1 MIGWR
6 QALAAFAMMLGLG
19 SGAAQA
25 QSQPPRDDATMS
37 LRLSNWLPP
46 THPMV
51 SDVLVPWA
59 RDVERATA
67 GRVRIQVMARPM
79 GPPPAQFD
87 LVRSGVVDIAYS
99 GHGFTPGRFVLPQL
113 AELPFLSSSAEK
125 LSVAYWRLYQSMLAD
140 ANEYEGV
147 KLLSLFTQGPGYVF
161 TTDRPVTSAGD
172 LAGLKLRS
180 DNIIADAVM
189 RRLGMVVV
197 NAPAVKTLDVL
208 AGGIADGVTA
218 PVETI
223 NSMKLN
229 SVLRHGTVI
238 PGGLYNSSYFIAMN
252 WQSWNQLQT
261 ADRQII
267 EALSGEALAR
277 RAGQAW
283 DQADARSL
291 ANLRQSGTV
300 ITVPDANTL
309 TQLQTTLAPV
319 EQSVLDQVE
328 AKGIDADAALNF
340 LRSELSAQ

>member
-6 QALAAFAMMLGLG
+6 GALTALAMVLGLG
-19 SGAAQA
+19 SPAVLA
-25 QSQPPRDDATMS
+25 QSQPQGSGGAMS

-46 THPMV
+46 AHPMV
-51 SDVLVPWA
+51 TDVLVPWA

-67 GRVRIQVMARPM
+67 GRVRIQVMSRPM
-79 GPPPAQFD
+79 GPPPAQYD
-87 LVRSGVVDIAYS
+87 LVRSGVVDIAYA

-125 LSVAYWRLYQSMLAD
+125 LSVAYWRLYQSMLVD

-161 TTDRPVTSAGD
+161 TTDRPVTTASD

-180 DNIIADAVM
+180 DNVIADAVM

-197 NAPAVKTLDVL
+197 NSPAVKTLDVL

-218 PVETI
+218 PMDTI
-223 NSMKLN
+223 NAMKLN
-229 SVLRHGTVI
+229 SVVRHGTVI

-267 EALSGEALAR
+267 EALSGEKLAR

-283 DQADARSL
+283 DEADARSL
-291 ANLRQSGTV
+291 ANLRQSGTI

-309 TQLQTTLAPV
+309 SQLQTTLAPV
-319 EQSVLDQVE
+319 EQSVLDQVD
-328 AKGIDADAALNF
+328 AKGIDGDAALNF
-340 LRSELSAQ
+340 LRTELSNQ